1 MDEKKLKRPSSNLN
15 WLWWSLGAFFTL
27 VFTFQLGVWSAG
39 DSSDGLGKK
48 VGIIN
53 IVGTIVSAETTVKEL
68 ETLRKRGDVTAIV
81 VRIDSPGGLVAP
93 TQEIYEKIKSIRIE
107 KPVVASMATVAASGG
122 YYIALGGDTIIANP
136 GTIVGSIGV
145 VINYPIMAELF
156 EKVGVDFETV
166 KSGELKDVGSYSRKV
181 SEADRAHLNEMVD
194 DMHNQFVTAIT
205 DNRAISKEKVISLA
219 DGSVYTG
226 LKSKEL
232 GLIDL
237 IGTFEDAIEIAGTM
251 GQISGKPKT
260 IQVNKK
266 RPPVLDWLSRSLE
279 KKVSDWFDE
288 LPAYRWRME

>member
-1 MDEKKLKRPSSNLN
+1 M
-15 WLWWSLGAFFTL
+15 
-27 VFTFQLGVWSAG
+27 
-39 DSSDGLGKK
+39 
-48 VGIIN
+48 
-53 IVGTIVSAETTVKEL
+53 
-68 ETLRKRGDVTAIV
+68 
-81 VRIDSPGGLVAP
+81 
-93 TQEIYEKIKSIRIE
+93 
-107 KPVVASMATVAASGG
+107 
-122 YYIALGGDTIIANP
+122 
-136 GTIVGSIGV
+136 
-145 VINYPIMAELF
+145 INYPIMAELF

-237 IGTFEDAIEIAGTM
+237 IGTFEDAIKIAGTM

-266 RPPVLDWLSRSLE
+266 RPPVLDWLSGSLE

>member
-1 MDEKKLKRPSSNLN
+1 MSSNQKYSYIIIFVIFLIMI
-15 WLWWSLGAFFTL
+15 LLFVPLGDKI
-27 VFTFQLGVWSAG
+27 SI
-39 DSSDGLGKK
+39 GKK
-48 VGIIN
+48 VGIIKIDMPITSSEKIIEDLN
-53 IVGTIVSAETTVKEL
+53 NFLDRSDILGII
-68 ETLRKRGDVTAIV
+68 LRLDT
-81 VRIDSPGGLVAP
+81 PGGGVAAS
-93 TQEIYEKIKSIRIE
+93 QEIYEKVKRISNSNK
-107 KPVVASMATVAASGG
+107 KPIIASMGGVAASGG
-122 YYIALGGDTIIANP
+122 YYIALGADTIIANP

-181 SEADRAHLNEMVD
+181 SEADRVHLNEMVD

-237 IGTFEDAIEIAGTM
+237 IGTFEDAIKIAGTM
-251 GQISGKPKT
+251 GQISGNPKT

-266 RPPVLDWLSRSLE
+266 RPPVLDWLSGSLE